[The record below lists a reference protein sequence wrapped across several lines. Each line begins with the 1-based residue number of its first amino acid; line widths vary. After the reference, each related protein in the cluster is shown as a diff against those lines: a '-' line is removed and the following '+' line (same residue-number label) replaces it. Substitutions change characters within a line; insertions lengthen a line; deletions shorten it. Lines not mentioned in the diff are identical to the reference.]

1 MQIIIWCL
9 LALAGFSF
17 GLLAAAGVFTVL
29 SAVGLIPRF
38 AGKTHSAKEIWL
50 YEDMVT
56 VGTIVGCIFSIFQRY
71 LQIGAWLDRRL
82 PGLDWFWEG
91 LGQGF
96 LGISGLFYGMFV
108 GCLALAIAEM
118 LDSIPIFTRRI
129 SFRHGLGCAVL
140 AMAIGKLCG
149 SLFYFWQELHRVMG
163 G

>member
-1 MQIIIWCL
+1 MQIFMWCV
-9 LALAGFSF
+9 LALAGLSF
-17 GLLAAAGVFTVL
+17 GILAAAGVFTVL

-38 AGKTHSAKEIWL
+38 AGKTHSAKEIWI
-50 YEDMVT
+50 YENMV
-56 VGTIVGCIFSIFQRY
+56 VIGTIVGCICSIFHRY
-71 LQIGAWLDRRL
+71 LRIGTWLEGKL
-82 PGLDWFWEG
+82 PKLDWLWEA

-140 AMAIGKLCG
+140 AMAAGKICG
-149 SLFYFWQELHRVMG
+149 SLFYFWQELHRAVSS
-163 G
+163 

>member
-1 MQIIIWCL
+1 MHVIMWCL

-38 AGKTHSAKEIWL
+38 AGKTHSAREIWL
-50 YEDMVT
+50 YENMVI
-56 VGTIVGCIFSIFQRY
+56 VGTIVGCIFSIFHRY
-71 LQIGAWLDRRL
+71 LQIGVWLEQRL
-82 PGLDWFWEG
+82 PDFDGLWEA

-96 LGISGLFYGMFV
+96 LGVSGLFYGMFV

-140 AMAIGKLCG
+140 AMAVGKICG
-149 SLFYFWQELHRVMG
+149 SLFYFWQELHRVVG
-163 G
+163 

>member
-1 MQIIIWCL
+1 MQIFMWCV

-50 YEDMVT
+50 YEDMVI
-56 VGTIVGCIFSIFQRY
+56 VGTIVGCVFSIFHRF
-71 LQIGAWLDRRL
+71 LQIGTWLEEQLPSLGRL
-82 PGLDWFWEG
+82 WET

-140 AMAIGKLCG
+140 AMAVGKVCG
-149 SLFYFWQELHRVMG
+149 SLFYFWHELHRVVG
-163 G
+163 

>member
-1 MQIIIWCL
+1 MGIFMWCV
-9 LALAGFSF
+9 LALAGLSF
-17 GLLAAAGVFTVL
+17 GMLAAAGVFTVL

-50 YEDMVT
+50 YEDMVMT
-56 VGTIVGCIFSIFQRY
+56 GTIVGCIFSIFRRY
-71 LQIGAWLDRRL
+71 LQIGAWLEGHL
-82 PGLDWFWEG
+82 PGLDWLWNA

-96 LGISGLFYGMFV
+96 MGVSGVFYGMFV

-140 AMAIGKLCG
+140 AMAEIGRA
-149 SLFYFWQELHRVMG
+149 HV
-163 G
+163 

>member
-1 MQIIIWCL
+1 MRIIMWCL

-50 YEDMVT
+50 YEDMVI
-56 VGTIVGCIFSIFQRY
+56 VGTIVGCIFSIFHRY
-71 LQIGAWLDRRL
+71 LQIGAWLERRL
-82 PGLDWFWEG
+82 PGFHWLWEG

-129 SFRHGLGCAVL
+129 SFQHGLGCAVL
-140 AMAIGKLCG
+140 AMAVGKLCG
-149 SLFYFWQELHRVMG
+149 SLYYFWQELHRVVG
-163 G
+163 

>member
-1 MQIIIWCL
+1 MQGIMWCL

-29 SAVGLIPRF
+29 SAVGLVPRF

-50 YEDMVT
+50 YEDMVM
-56 VGTIVGCIFSIFQRY
+56 VGTIVGCIFSIFSRY
-71 LQIGAWLDRRL
+71 LRIGAWLESRL
-82 PGLDWFWEG
+82 PGLGWLWEA

-140 AMAIGKLCG
+140 AMAVGKLCG
-149 SLFYFWQELHRVMG
+149 SLFYFWQELHRVTG

>member
-1 MQIIIWCL
+1 MQTFMWCL

-17 GLLAAAGVFTVL
+17 GLLAAAGGFTVL
-29 SAVGLIPRF
+29 SAGGLVVRF

-50 YEDMVT
+50 YEDMVM
-56 VGTIVGCIFSIFQRY
+56 VGTIVGCICSVFHRY
-71 LQIGAWLDRRL
+71 LQVGSWLEEKF
-82 PGLDWFWEG
+82 PGLDWLWEA

-96 LGISGLFYGMFV
+96 LGVSGLFYGMFV

-140 AMAIGKLCG
+140 AMAVGKFCG
-149 SLFYFWQELHRVMG
+149 ALFYFWQELHRVVN
-163 G
+163 

>member
-82 PGLDWFWEG
+82 PGLDWLWEG

-118 LDSIPIFTRRI
+118 LNSLPARAGLRRTG
-129 SFRHGLGCAVL
+129 HGDRKTLRLLVL
-140 AMAIGKLCG
+140 LLAGAAQGDGRLMRN
-149 SLFYFWQELHRVMG
+149 S
-163 G
+163 

>member
-1 MQIIIWCL
+1 MGIFTWCV
-9 LALAGFSF
+9 LALAGLSF
-17 GLLAAAGVFTVL
+17 GMLAAAGVFTVL

-50 YEDMVT
+50 YEDMVMT
-56 VGTIVGCIFSIFQRY
+56 GTIVGCIFSIFRRY
-71 LQIGAWLDRRL
+71 LQIGAWLEGHL
-82 PGLDWFWEG
+82 PGLDWLWNA

-96 LGISGLFYGMFV
+96 MGVSGVFYGMFV

-129 SFRHGLGCAVL
+129 SFRHGLGCVVL
-140 AMAIGKLCG
+140 AMAAGKLCG
-149 SLFYFWQELHRVMG
+149 SLLYFWQELHRTTG

>member
-1 MQIIIWCL
+1 MQTCMWCL

-29 SAVGLIPRF
+29 SAVGLVPRF

-50 YEDMVT
+50 YEDMVM
-56 VGTIVGCIFSIFQRY
+56 VGTIVGCICSVFHRY
-71 LQIGAWLDRRL
+71 LQVGSWLEEKF
-82 PGLDWFWEG
+82 PGLDWLWEA

-96 LGISGLFYGMFV
+96 LGVSGLFYGMFV

-140 AMAIGKLCG
+140 AMAVGKFCG
-149 SLFYFWQELHRVMG
+149 ALFYFWQELHRVVN
-163 G
+163 

>member
-1 MQIIIWCL
+1 MRIFTWCV

-50 YEDMVT
+50 YEDMVM
-56 VGTIVGCIFSIFQRY
+56 VGTIVGCIFSVFHRY
-71 LQIGAWLDRRL
+71 LQIGTWLEERL
-82 PGLDWFWEG
+82 PSLEGLWEV

-96 LGISGLFYGMFV
+96 LGVSGLFYGMFV

-140 AMAIGKLCG
+140 AMAVGKFCG
-149 SLFYFWQELHRVMG
+149 SLFYFWQELHRAVG
-163 G
+163 

>member
-1 MQIIIWCL
+1 METWMWCL

-38 AGKTHSAKEIWL
+38 AGKTHSAKETWL
-50 YEDMVT
+50 YEDMVII
-56 VGTIVGCIFSIFQRY
+56 GTIIGCICSIFRRY
-71 LQIGAWLDRRL
+71 LQIGAWLEQRL
-82 PGLDWFWEG
+82 PGLSWLWNV

-96 LGISGLFYGMFV
+96 LGVSGLFYGMFV

-140 AMAIGKLCG
+140 AMAVGKLCG
-149 SLFYFWQELHRVMG
+149 SLFYFWQELHRVVS
-163 G
+163 

>member
-1 MQIIIWCL
+1 MRIIMWCL

-50 YEDMVT
+50 YEDMVI
-56 VGTIVGCIFSIFQRY
+56 VGTIVGCIFSIFHRY
-71 LQIGAWLDRRL
+71 LQIGAWLERRL
-82 PGLDWFWEG
+82 PGLNWLWEG

-118 LDSIPIFTRRI
+118 LDSIPILARRV
-129 SFRHGLGCAVL
+129 SFRHGLGL
-140 AMAIGKLCG
+140 AILSMAAGKVCG
-149 SLFYFWQELHRVMG
+149 SLIYFLTELHRTV
-163 G
+163 

>member
-1 MQIIIWCL
+1 MGIFMWCV
-9 LALAGFSF
+9 LALAGLSF
-17 GLLAAAGVFTVL
+17 GMLAAAGVFTVL

-50 YEDMVT
+50 FEDMVMT
-56 VGTIVGCIFSIFQRY
+56 GTIVGCIFSIFRRY
-71 LQIGAWLDRRL
+71 LQIGAWLEGHL
-82 PGLDWFWEG
+82 PGLDWLWNA

-96 LGISGLFYGMFV
+96 MGVSGVFYGMFV

-129 SFRHGLGCAVL
+129 SFRHGLGCVVL
-140 AMAIGKLCG
+140 AMAAGKLCG
-149 SLFYFWQELHRVMG
+149 SLLYFWQELHRTTG

>member
-1 MQIIIWCL
+1 MQIIMGCL

-29 SAVGLIPRF
+29 SAVGLVPRF
-38 AGKTHSAKEIWL
+38 AGKTHSAREIWL
-50 YEDMVT
+50 YEDMVV
-56 VGTIVGCIFSIFQRY
+56 VGTVVGCIFSIFSRF
-71 LQIGAWLDRRL
+71 LQIGTWLERRL
-82 PGLDWFWEG
+82 PELSWLWEA

-140 AMAIGKLCG
+140 AMAVGKLCG
-149 SLFYFWQELHRVMG
+149 SLFYFWQELHRVTG
-163 G
+163 